1 MPDDAKL
8 LLKTFRFRVKDKTSG
23 KKLDAAAR
31 AVNTVCNH
39 CKAAQRH
46 ALKHN
51 QCWPN
56 KATLQHSTAGAGKLI
71 GIPAQTTQL
80 SL

>member
-8 LLKTFRFRVKDKTSG
+8 PLKTFRSRVKDKTSG
-23 KKLDAAAR
+23 NKLDAAAR
-31 AVNTVCNH
+31 AVNTVWNH
-39 CKAAQRH
+39 CNGAQRH

-56 KATLQHSTAGAGKLI
+56 KATLHTPRPEPGN
-71 GIPAQTTQL
+71 
-80 SL
+80 